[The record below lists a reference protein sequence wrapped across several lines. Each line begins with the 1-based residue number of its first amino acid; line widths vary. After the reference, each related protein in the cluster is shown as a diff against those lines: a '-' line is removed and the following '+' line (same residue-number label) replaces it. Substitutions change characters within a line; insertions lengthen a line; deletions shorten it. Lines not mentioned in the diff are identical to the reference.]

1 MSTIKVDTLQT
12 TGGAGLYPAKAWV
25 NFNGTGT
32 VAIRDSENVSSITDN
47 SQGNYTTNFT
57 DALSSANFC
66 CNFCGNDDGT
76 TAGLTDGYAFGCLLK
91 GSTNIVYTTSSIRLG
106 MGYPANIYYHDIS
119 HINISII
126 N

>member
-1 MSTIKVDTLQT
+1 MSMIKVDNLQT
-12 TGGAGLYPAKAWV
+12 TGGAGLYPARAWV
-25 NFNGTGT
+25 NFDGSGT
-32 VAIRDSENVSSITDN
+32 VAIRDSDNVSSITDN
-47 SQGNYTTNFT
+47 GVGNYTTNFT

-76 TAGLTDGYAFGCLLK
+76 TAGLTDGYGYGSLLK
-91 GSTNIVYTTSSIRLG
+91 GSTSIVYTTSSIRLG
-106 MGYPANIYYHDIS
+106 VGYPANASHYDIS

>member
-1 MSTIKVDTLQT
+1 MSTLKVDTLQT

-25 NFNGTGT
+25 NFNGAGT
-32 VAIRDSENVSSITDN
+32 VAIRDSNNVSSLTDN
-47 SQGNYTTNFT
+47 SAGNYTTNFT

-76 TAGLTDGYAFGCLLK
+76 TAGLTDNYGYGSLLK
-91 GSTNIVYTTSSIRLG
+91 GTTSIVYTTSSIRLG
-106 MGYPANIYYHDIS
+106 VGYPANATYYDIT

>member
-1 MSTIKVDTLQT
+1 MSTLKVDTLQT

-25 NFNGTGT
+25 NFDGAGT

-66 CNFCGNDDGT
+66 CNFCGSDDGT
-76 TAGLTDGYAFGCLLK
+76 TAGLLVNYGHGSLLT

-106 MGYPANIYYHDIS
+106 MGYPASANTHDIS